1 MNDLDTLADVFRGL
15 KPWRGVVPA
24 GHRANFLG
32 VMTALAYF
40 HEVELRDFDYLE
52 RARAGDYDTVTRASE
67 VGDGE
72 RYFEWVNTVEAARLA
87 QDRFVLVEAGG
98 GFGARS
104 VDAHAA
110 LQMLNP
116 LPETY
121 VVVEAVPQHMEWAR
135 QHFAANGL
143 DPAQHWFIN
152 ALIND
157 TGRPELFAHA
167 PGVYFSNIIDTAT
180 RQRVFD
186 AAESEGVLDAV
197 LRNLMVEGRV
207 GLTLPVEG
215 EDDTTMEVDF
225 ISALRLETIL
235 APLPTV
241 DLLDLDIQ
249 LAEERVVP
257 DAIAMIE
264 RKVRRLHIGTHQP
277 PIHDNLV
284 ELLRER
290 GWRLV
295 FCYAPYSKFDTPLGR
310 FATGDGILTALNPG
324 ESLD

>member
-52 RARAGDYDTVTRASE
+52 RARAGDYDTVTRAPE

-121 VVVEAVPQHMEWAR
+121 VVVEAVLQHMEWAR

-143 DPAQHWFIN
+143 YPAQHWFIN

-197 LRNLMVEGRV
+197 LRNLMVEGRMGSLSRLRARTTPRWRWISSARS
-207 GLTLPVEG
+207 GLKRYLRRCPRSICSIL
-215 EDDTTMEVDF
+215 
-225 ISALRLETIL
+225 ISSS
-235 APLPTV
+235 
-241 DLLDLDIQ
+241 
-249 LAEERVVP
+249 
-257 DAIAMIE
+257 
-264 RKVRRLHIGTHQP
+264 RKSAWCLMPSR
-277 PIHDNLV
+277 
-284 ELLRER
+284 
-290 GWRLV
+290 
-295 FCYAPYSKFDTPLGR
+295 
-310 FATGDGILTALNPG
+310 
-324 ESLD
+324 

>member
-1 MNDLDTLADVFRGL
+1 MNDLDGLKDVFCGL
-15 KPWRGVVPA
+15 EPWHGKVPG
-24 GHRANFLG
+24 GHRVNFLG
-32 VMTALAYF
+32 VMTSLAYY
-40 HEVELRDFDYLE
+40 HEVELKDFDDLE
-52 RARAGDYDTVTRASE
+52 QARGGDYDAVTRLPE

-72 RYFEWVNTVEAARLA
+72 RYFEWVNAVEAAREA
-87 QDRFVLVEAGG
+87 RDRFVLVEAGG

-110 LQMLNP
+110 LGVLNP

-121 VVVEAVPQHMEWAR
+121 VVIEAVPQHLDWAR

-143 DPAQHWFIN
+143 DPAEHWLIN
-152 ALIND
+152 ALVND

-167 PGVYFSNIIDTAT
+167 PGVYFSNIIDTAA

-186 AAESEGVLDAV
+186 AAENGGVLDAV
-197 LRNLMVEGRV
+197 LRNLMVEGRM
-207 GLTLPVEG
+207 GLTIPVQG
-215 EDDTTMEVDF
+215 DDDTTMQVDF

-235 APLPTV
+235 MPLPTV

-257 DAIAMIE
+257 DAIEMIE

-277 PIHDNLV
+277 PIHDKLV

-295 FCYAPYSKFDTPLGR
+295 FCYEPYGKFDTPLGR
-310 FATGDGILTALNPG
+310 FETGDGILTALNPG
-324 ESLD
+324 ESLG

>member
-1 MNDLDTLADVFRGL
+1 MNDLDGLADVFRGL

-24 GHRANFLG
+24 GHRVNFLG
-32 VMTALAYF
+32 VTTSLAYF
-40 HEVELRDFDYLE
+40 HEVELRDFDDLA
-52 RARAGDYDTVTRASE
+52 RARAGDYDMVTRAPE

-110 LQMLNP
+110 LQKLNP

-121 VVVEAVPQHMEWAR
+121 AVIEAVPQHLAWAR

-143 DPAQHWFIN
+143 DPAQHWLIN

-197 LRNLMVEGRV
+197 LRNLMVEGRM
-207 GLTLPVEG
+207 GLTMPVEG

-225 ISALRLETIL
+225 ISVLKLETIL
-235 APLPTV
+235 MPTAV
-241 DLLDLDIQ
+241 RLT
-249 LAEERVVP
+249 ERCW
-257 DAIAMIE
+257 
-264 RKVRRLHIGTHQP
+264 L
-277 PIHDNLV
+277 
-284 ELLRER
+284 
-290 GWRLV
+290 
-295 FCYAPYSKFDTPLGR
+295 
-310 FATGDGILTALNPG
+310 
-324 ESLD
+324 